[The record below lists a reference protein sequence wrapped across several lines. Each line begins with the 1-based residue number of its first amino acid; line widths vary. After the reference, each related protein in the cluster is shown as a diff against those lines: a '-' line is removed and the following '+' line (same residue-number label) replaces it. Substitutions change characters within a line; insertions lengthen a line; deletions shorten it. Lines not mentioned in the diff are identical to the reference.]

1 MNLLDRLL
9 GSRFWAL
16 ATKEIN
22 QILRSKQLLFLLIF
36 PPTVQ
41 ILLYG
46 AALNPE
52 LTGLPLGVVDY
63 ANVAASRELVSGLT
77 NNRVFVLAQQSLSE
91 QELADQVAR
100 GNLTAGLVIPPDFPR
115 SLANQQPTPI
125 QVLVDGVDANQAG
138 IAIGYLNRLVNDY
151 NRRLQAVQSLLVTPQ
166 VRFLYNPGLVSSW
179 FFAPGA
185 MGLVL
190 TLTGSLVSAVAVVR
204 EKSTGTLEQLLMTPA
219 EAWEILLAKIAP
231 LFLLLMADVLLALL
245 VNLVLFQVPFRGNFF
260 LFVVLSGLYMF
271 VGIGF
276 GLMLATISKSPL
288 QTVLTS
294 FFINFPLIQLSG
306 ALSPIESMPVWVQ
319 YLSWLDP
326 LRHYV
331 TIIRGILLKGIGLD
345 VLLPNVLTL
354 AAFVAIL
361 MTVSTRL
368 FRRQLR

>member
-1 MNLLDRLL
+1 MNVLSRLL
-9 GSRFWAL
+9 ESRFWAL

-22 QILRSKQLLFLLIF
+22 QILRNKQLLFLLIF

-46 AALNPE
+46 SALNPE
-52 LTGLPLGVVDY
+52 LTALKLGVVDY
-63 ANVAASRELVSGLT
+63 ADVTASRELVSVIT
-77 NNRVFVLAQQSLSE
+77 NNRVFVLAQQLVSE
-91 QELADQVAR
+91 QALATQVEQ

-115 SLANQQPTPI
+115 LLANQETTPVQI
-125 QVLVDGVDANQAG
+125 LVDGVDANKAG
-138 IAIGYLNRLVNDY
+138 IATGYLNRMINDY
-151 NRRLQAVQSLLVTPQ
+151 NRRLQAVPELPVTPQ

-219 EAWEILLAKIAP
+219 EAWEILMAKIAP
-231 LFLLLMADVLLALL
+231 LFLLLMADVMLALT
-245 VNLVLFQVPFRGNFF
+245 VNLVLFQVPFRGNFLLF
-260 LFVVLSGLYMF
+260 LVLSGLYMF

-319 YLSWLDP
+319 YISWLDP

-331 TIIRGILLKGIGLD
+331 TIIRGILLKGNGLD

-354 AAFVAIL
+354 AAFVATL
-361 MTVSTRL
+361 MTISTRL
-368 FRRQLR
+368 FRKQLS